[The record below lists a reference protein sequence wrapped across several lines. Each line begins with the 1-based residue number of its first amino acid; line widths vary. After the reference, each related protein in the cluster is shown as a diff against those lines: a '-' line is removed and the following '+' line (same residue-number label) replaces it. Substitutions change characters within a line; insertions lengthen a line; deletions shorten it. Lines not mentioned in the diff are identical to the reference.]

1 MVFKNMK
8 DKQIIERKLHQGT
21 KPFIDS
27 QLGSVWDTCG
37 LRLLQSQ
44 SLLSRSYLW
53 VEHNSWQS
61 LKRRVLIAGK
71 SLRNTFYYRMV
82 KPIAGKVVELETK
95 VNTLLIHCVLALNKV
110 KSSCRHILYRK
121 RSTPLCSFNRSQK
134 QLVLSL
140 IYPHTVFHLSQSYR

>member
-1 MVFKNMK
+1 MK

-110 KSSCRHILYRK
+110 KSSCRHICTASDRLPYAL
-121 RSTPLCSFNRSQK
+121 STVARRNLF
-134 QLVLSL
+134 LV
-140 IYPHTVFHLSQSYR
+140 